1 MSLFHLTN
9 NGCKLIKRNSF
20 NDASI
25 SIPEDDLFGI
35 DPFAQTLAKSLRNMD
50 SPVGATIALNGPW
63 GSGKSCAVNLI
74 RHHLKKDVEEGKLG
88 IIDFKCWWF
97 RGEEALTLAFLQ
109 ELNSSLQKSLSEK
122 ARKLIPQ
129 LGKKLLQ
136 AGQVVGPAIN
146 LAGGGLWGS
155 LASGSMD
162 FVQMFFSEGEP
173 IEEVFKELSNALES
187 QEKRFLVII
196 DDIDRL
202 TPNEALAIFRLVKSV
217 GRLPRIMYLLVFD
230 RELAEKAVSLTYPSE
245 GPHFLE
251 KIIQASF
258 DLPLP
263 TRDDL
268 NRATLSQIGMLCG
281 EPKNTDQLRR
291 FMNIFYDA
299 VSPYLSTPRDLAR
312 LSNAIAVS
320 WPAVA
325 AEVDI
330 GDYVAIEV
338 LRLFEPSLY
347 NFIRKNKE
355 RLCGTRSD
363 STGREDQQKET
374 DECLKHVP
382 GNRREH
388 ARLALMRLFPRF
400 ENIRYSDSSVQKWE
414 AERLICTTTHFD
426 TYFRLSV
433 GDDTLSMNEISEFI
447 EHSADEEYVRRAFRD
462 ALGSIRKNGKSK
474 VPLLLDEL
482 NTHAARIEKEKF
494 QKLITAIFS
503 ITDKIHRKEDS
514 DRGGFAIGD
523 NNLRIHWLTRKLT
536 WERCSLDERN
546 TIFMAAC
553 KTAQLGWLVDFTS
566 SEISNYF
573 PSEGKDPVPHEKCL
587 IKKESFPELKTHVL
601 GVISAA
607 AHSGE
612 LISHPQLLSILFRWG
627 EFAGDDYTRVKEW
640 VNEQLKTD
648 EAVSRLAEACTG
660 ESWSHSM
667 GMFSLGDR
675 VATRKARASVDGL
688 DQFLNVMEFRRRLE
702 EIETQNTL
710 KGDRKQSV
718 LVFLEAWR
726 NRESGK
732 DR

>member
-1 MSLFHLTN
+1 
-9 NGCKLIKRNSF
+9 
-20 NDASI
+20 
-25 SIPEDDLFGI
+25 
-35 DPFAQTLAKSLRNMD
+35 MD

-146 LAGGGLWGS
+146 LAVGGLWGS

-187 QEKRFLVII
+187 QQKRFLVII

-202 TPNEALAIFRLVKSV
+202 TPNEALVIFRLVKSV

-374 DECLKHVP
+374 DEYLKHVL

-414 AERLICTTTHFD
+414 AERLICTTIHFD

-433 GDDTLSMNEISEFI
+433 GEIG
-447 EHSADEEYVRRAFRD
+447 RA
-462 ALGSIRKNGKSK
+462 
-474 VPLLLDEL
+474 
-482 NTHAARIEKEKF
+482 
-494 QKLITAIFS
+494 
-503 ITDKIHRKEDS
+503 
-514 DRGGFAIGD
+514 
-523 NNLRIHWLTRKLT
+523 
-536 WERCSLDERN
+536 
-546 TIFMAAC
+546 
-553 KTAQLGWLVDFTS
+553 
-566 SEISNYF
+566 
-573 PSEGKDPVPHEKCL
+573 
-587 IKKESFPELKTHVL
+587 HV
-601 GVISAA
+601 
-607 AHSGE
+607 
-612 LISHPQLLSILFRWG
+612 
-627 EFAGDDYTRVKEW
+627 
-640 VNEQLKTD
+640 
-648 EAVSRLAEACTG
+648 
-660 ESWSHSM
+660 
-667 GMFSLGDR
+667 
-675 VATRKARASVDGL
+675 
-688 DQFLNVMEFRRRLE
+688 
-702 EIETQNTL
+702 
-710 KGDRKQSV
+710 
-718 LVFLEAWR
+718 
-726 NRESGK
+726 
-732 DR
+732 